1 MQNNF
6 SMKKGIFLISLFISI
21 TICTKAQ
28 EYVNAVGVRLGPG
41 SPAITSGFTIKHFLN
56 ESNALEGIVGIGN
69 GGLGLCGLYE
79 WHHPI
84 ASVTHLQWFVGAGG
98 YVAFRNKNSAIGA
111 AGIVGL
117 DYKFDQIPLNIS
129 LDWKPELN
137 LISTVGFESN
147 TVGISARFIF

>member
-1 MQNNF
+1 MVL
-6 SMKKGIFLISLFISI
+6 FLSATL
-21 TICTKAQ
+21 CTKAQ
-28 EYVNAVGVRLGPG
+28 EYVNAVGVRLGPN

-79 WHHPI
+79 WHHSI
-84 ASVTHLQWFVGAGG
+84 ASVDHLRWFVGAGG
-98 YVAFRNKNSAIGA
+98 YAAFRNKSSAIGA

-117 DYKFDQIPLNIS
+117 DYKFEAIPLNIS

-137 LISTVGFESN
+137 LITSVGFEAN
-147 TVGISARFIF
+147 TVGISARFVF